1 MGGCDNQPP
10 QPQSAHSQGCVHSLL
25 AGVAALVE
33 TVKCVTQVVLK
44 RCSILGL
51 DIKTCGGCQRA
62 VAAHLDYFV

>member
-1 MGGCDNQPP
+1 
-10 QPQSAHSQGCVHSLL
+10 VL

-51 DIKTCGGCQRA
+51 DIETCGGCQRA